1 MKFDTLRSIG
11 HNIADSLGSGIGLLI
26 GVYEMDVF
34 GEAAGAPDGTPSPSI
49 SCSGP
54 PLAGWCPT
62 PSLSPSQSIG
72 KRLDPYAQSM
82 ERQSRIFASYLRD
95 TPRSIESDG
104 SP

>member
-34 GEAAGAPDGTPSPSI
+34 GERQAPLKGPSPSI

-54 PLAGWCPT
+54 LLAGWCPT

-72 KRLDPYAQSM
+72 KR
-82 ERQSRIFASYLRD
+82 
-95 TPRSIESDG
+95 
-104 SP
+104 